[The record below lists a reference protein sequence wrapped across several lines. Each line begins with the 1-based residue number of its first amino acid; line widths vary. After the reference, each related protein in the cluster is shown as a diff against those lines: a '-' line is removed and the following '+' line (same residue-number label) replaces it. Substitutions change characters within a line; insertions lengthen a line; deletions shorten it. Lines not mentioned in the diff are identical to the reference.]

1 MKCCD
6 KPIAPLVW
14 LPHFAGFTD
23 FTPTL
28 PTLYWD
34 VDSQEQRI
42 KALCMELH
50 KLVCYADMLGIKI
63 NENHDSIEALAKEF
77 DEFKASGF
85 IDYYEQ
91 QLASW
96 IAEHMP
102 EIIAKAIKM
111 VFFGLTQD
119 GYFVAYI
126 PQNGWDEIVFDTG
139 AVYGSEEY
147 GRLILLFNVD
157 NASPVE
163 PDIGEYHSDFAILND
178 HVQQLDVDVNALT
191 ETVEG
196 FEPTVNDLEQ
206 RVSRNETTLYT
217 SITQNEEVQDN
228 G

>member
-63 NENHDSIEALAKEF
+63 NENHDNIEDLAAEF

-85 IDYYEQ
+85 LDYYEQ
-91 QLASW
+91 QLEAW
-96 IAEHMP
+96 INEHMP
-102 EIIAKAIKM
+102 DIISASIKM
-111 VFFGLTQD
+111 VWFGLTLD

-126 PQNGWDEIVFDTG
+126 PESWNDIVFDTG
-139 AVYGSEEY
+139 MVYGSEEY

-157 NASPVE
+157 NASDIQ
-163 PDIGEYHSDFAILND
+163 PDIGEYHTDFAVLNN

-191 ETVEG
+191 EAVEG
-196 FEPTVNDLEQ
+196 FEPTLDNLEE

-217 SITQNEEVQDN
+217 PITQNEEVEDN

>member
-1 MKCCD
+1 MGCCN
-6 KPIAPLVW
+6 KPTAPLVW

-23 FTPTL
+23 YSPTL
-28 PTLYWD
+28 PTLYYN
-34 VDSQEQRI
+34 VDSIEQRT

-63 NENHDSIEALAKEF
+63 NENHGSIEALANEF

-85 IDYYEQ
+85 LDYYEQ
-91 QLASW
+91 QLEAW
-96 IAEHMP
+96 IAENMP
-102 EIIAKAIKM
+102 DIIAKAIKM
-111 VFFGLTQD
+111 VFFGLTLD

-126 PQNGWDEIVFDTG
+126 PESWSDIVFDTG

-147 GRLILLFNVD
+147 GRLILLMNVD

-163 PDIGEYHSDFAILND
+163 PDIGEYHSDFAILNN
-178 HVQQLDVDVNALT
+178 HVQQLDLDVNALT

-217 SITQNEEVQDN
+217 PITQNEVVDN

>member
-1 MKCCD
+1 MDC
-6 KPIAPLVW
+6 KPCRPYRHIPPFLGWVPDNATIPK
-14 LPHFAGFTD
+14 
-23 FTPTL
+23 
-28 PTLYWD
+28 LYWD
-34 VDSQEQRI
+34 TYSQEQRI
-42 KALCMELH
+42 HAMCDLIH
-50 KLVCYADMLGIKI
+50 RIACYADMLGIEVDKD
-63 NENHDSIEALAKEF
+63 HASIEALETEFQKFKE
-77 DEFKASGF
+77 SGF
-85 IDYYEQ
+85 LDYYEQ

-102 EIIAKAIKM
+102 DIISASIRN
-111 VFFGLTQD
+111 VWFGLTMD

-147 GRLILLFNVD
+147 GRLILMFNVD
-157 NASPVE
+157 NANPVE

-178 HVQQLDVDVNALT
+178 HVQQLDIDVNALT

-196 FEPTVNDLEQ
+196 FEPTVNDLEL

-217 SITQNEEVQDN
+217 PITQSEEVGNN